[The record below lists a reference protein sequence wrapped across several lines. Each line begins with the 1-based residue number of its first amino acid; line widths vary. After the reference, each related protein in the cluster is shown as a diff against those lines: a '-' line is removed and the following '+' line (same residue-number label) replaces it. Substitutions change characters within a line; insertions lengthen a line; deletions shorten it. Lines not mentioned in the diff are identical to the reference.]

1 MKKVFKIGYIV
12 AVSATVA
19 LIVAA
24 CQAGNVQN
32 ECPTPAPVDYVTT
45 ISGTTLYVGS
55 VDMSDPYIRCVLAMD
70 AAEIP
75 TDFGTCV
82 RPTPTGNESWVTESW
97 TSETFVPWGWRI
109 PS

>member
-1 MKKVFKIGYIV
+1 MGKTFKITWLT

-19 LIVAA
+19 LVVGA
-24 CQAGNVQN
+24 CQPRDVQN
-32 ECPTPAPVDYVTT
+32 ACPAPAPVDYVTT

-70 AAEIP
+70 AAEVP

-82 RPTPTGNESWVTESW
+82 RPGPTGNESWVTESW
-97 TSETFVPWGWRI
+97 ISETFVPWGWRI
-109 PS
+109 PA